1 MRDYYSATGGRPF
14 CGRLMLALLLL
25 VVLGGC
31 RASEPP
37 LTPEAAAFKKEVQD
51 CLDRLCQGVIEPIQ
65 KKDAKAISEV
75 LKQLEPAALKLCR
88 MCPFRIGILD
98 KTGETLTVYP
108 YKAEAM
114 GNFSNYEVVVQTLKN
129 RQINQQRLF
138 LQDGT
143 QIYIICVP
151 LSRGQDLV
159 GMMVLGL
166 SAEDAKQRWGLSEK
180 EFLTLNFNV
189 R

>member
-1 MRDYYSATGGRPF
+1 MRDYYSATGLRPF
-14 CGRLMLALLLL
+14 AGRLMLALLLL

-37 LTPEAAAFKKEVQD
+37 LTPKAAAFKKEVQD
-51 CLDRLCQGVIEPIQ
+51 CIDRLCQGLVEPIQ
-65 KKDAKAISEV
+65 TKDEKSITAA
-75 LKQLEPAALKLCR
+75 LKNLEPDALKLCR

-98 KTGETLTVYP
+98 KTGETLSVYP

-114 GNFSNYEVVVQTLKN
+114 GNFSNYDVVVQTLKN

-138 LQDGT
+138 LQDGS
-143 QIYIICVP
+143 QIYVICVP
-151 LSRGQDLV
+151 LIQGQDLV
-159 GMMVLGL
+159 GLMVLSL
-166 SAEDAKQRWGLSEK
+166 SAEDAKQHWGLSEK
-180 EFLTLNFNV
+180 EFLTLNFNA